1 MKIKLILFML
11 FLAVHSSSYAQEE
24 VTAEE
29 KAAIKKFLEMTGSL
43 DIGLMFSK
51 VMVEQM
57 TDLLKQSNPEIP
69 PRAFTI
75 LEEEV
80 EAIIRE
86 DLGSF
91 VELLYPI
98 YHKHYTLSEVNG
110 LISFYETPL
119 GRKVISTLPLIT
131 QESMLAGQQWGESL
145 APKIGPRIMKRF
157 QEEGIE

>member
-1 MKIKLILFML
+1 MKIRLILFML
-11 FLAVHSSSYAQEE
+11 FFAVSSFAYAQEE

-29 KAAIKKFLEMTGSL
+29 KAAIQKFLEMTGSM

-80 EAIIRE
+80 DAIIRE
-86 DLGSF
+86 ELGAF
-91 VELLYPI
+91 VEMLYPI
-98 YHKHYTLSEVNG
+98 YHDHFTLSEVNG

-119 GRKVISTLPLIT
+119 GRKVVATLPLIT
-131 QESMLAGQQWGESL
+131 QESMLAGQQWGETL
-145 APKIGPRIMKRF
+145 APKIGPRIMRRF